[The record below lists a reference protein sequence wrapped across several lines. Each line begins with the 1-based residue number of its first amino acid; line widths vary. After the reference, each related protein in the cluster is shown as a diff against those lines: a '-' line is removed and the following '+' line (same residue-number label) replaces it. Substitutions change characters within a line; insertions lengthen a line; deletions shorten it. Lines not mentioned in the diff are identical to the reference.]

1 MNLIPIEDG
10 GFRHG
15 VGVFETVR
23 VAEGKARWREWHEES
38 IGEAARVLGLS
49 IEAKEWKQVPP
60 GNGLWRW
67 FVTETGTRTW
77 WREGMEVTPSGY
89 ELELA
94 TTGVWSTSWEARYKT
109 LSYLSRI
116 QAKREASRPSEERVM
131 LNEKGELASVSMAN
145 LFWVKGGVVRT
156 PARECGCRAGT
167 VRRWV
172 LERSGQKVE
181 EGRWRKEE
189 LDGADEIFL
198 TNARIGIQPVESWRG
213 KRIEVGG
220 MAEGLAK
227 AFWAESAGIEVERV
241 VA

>member
-1 MNLIPIEDG
+1 
-10 GFRHG
+10 
-15 VGVFETVR
+15 
-23 VAEGKARWREWHEES
+23 
-38 IGEAARVLGLS
+38 
-49 IEAKEWKQVPP
+49 
-60 GNGLWRW
+60 
-67 FVTETGTRTW
+67 
-77 WREGMEVTPSGY
+77 
-89 ELELA
+89 
-94 TTGVWSTSWEARYKT
+94 
-109 LSYLSRI
+109 
-116 QAKREASRPSEERVM
+116 M